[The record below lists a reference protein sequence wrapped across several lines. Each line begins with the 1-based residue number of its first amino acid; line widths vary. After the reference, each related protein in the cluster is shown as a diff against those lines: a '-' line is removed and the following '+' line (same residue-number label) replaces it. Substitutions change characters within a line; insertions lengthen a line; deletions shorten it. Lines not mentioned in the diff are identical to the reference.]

1 MADRAVKERR
11 RQQRR
16 QQADRRLEIRWEPD
30 KEDRRDGDGRR
41 QEDIGPL
48 NPGDRDRFNKP
59 SL

>member
-16 QQADRRLEIRWEPD
+16 QQADRRLEIRWEPG
-30 KEDRRDGDGRR
+30 KEDRREGDGRR

>member
-30 KEDRRDGDGRR
+30 KEDRREGDGRR